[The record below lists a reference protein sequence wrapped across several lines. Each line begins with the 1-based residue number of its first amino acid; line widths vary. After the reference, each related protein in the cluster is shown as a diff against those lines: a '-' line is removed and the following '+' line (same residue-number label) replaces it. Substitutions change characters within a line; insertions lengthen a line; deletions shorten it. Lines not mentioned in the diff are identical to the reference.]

1 MRTVK
6 TQERGFTLIEI
17 MIVVA
22 IIAVM
27 AATVGAKLF
36 GNVTKAKQT
45 KVQSDIQAISA
56 QLSIY
61 RLDNNNFPS
70 TDQGLEALVAKPTGE
85 PAPRNWKQLLD
96 KVPKDPWG
104 REYLYLSPGEH
115 GEFDLYTLGRDGQS
129 GGDEEDA
136 DIGNWE

>member
-6 TQERGFTLIEI
+6 NQERGFTLIEI